1 MTERKGDTL
10 FIPETPISSN
20 KDKNCMNTFSLDNKK
35 CEFTY
40 QRDQSGCFVPES
52 QCTPIA
58 LNDKKENLV
67 NVENNS
73 SSYNNCSLM
82 TTKTIVKK
90 SEASSDRNLHSTDE
104 NTFDD
109 SSFINPTQTISS
121 KNSTNTIPFHDNG
134 QCIEAQKVV
143 LASSDKNASK
153 EIVNETEN
161 VQETES
167 LSNSEHNV
175 TLYGDR
181 KCSED
186 TSTNNIYANET
197 QRISEE
203 NYSLFMANT
212 QKITGSLSRNET
224 LPSQLTV
231 PPKLSIL
238 LEETQKISSSL
249 KESKIKSSEDN
260 LQKLDES
267 NVKVLSAKEESDDED
282 FFLPT
287 QLKNVSSRVHP
298 QVYASAEVKTM
309 DNSVSPNEHDETAPI
324 ADKVTNITI
333 SETPNLQL
341 EDSLGILNT
350 TRSTDLNDAD
360 EIDDSFDRKSS
371 CMSENLLAEI
381 NSDDE
386 RAQEIDT
393 SFKDK
398 KKFSD
403 DEYEEVYEG
412 ATQIL
417 KSYDERS
424 FTPEKYCPTQHDNEK
439 EDTILSSQESTCFE
453 KSKTDLLIK
462 TMSLTQ
468 NVCDVSK
475 ECLLETQ
482 YDIVDMTL
490 ATQSKAQDSKDKK
503 INDSTNDKRPFNEYS
518 KSNNVSILQDSPFD
532 SDEDSIDYLA
542 STQELMDGL
551 VEKERPK
558 EEVFNEIEQAESIF
572 EKENMA
578 LQTKCNHDKNT
589 KASKGSS
596 ENFTIESSEQEI
608 VEKKN
613 GLKIDI
619 DNKTSNSNFSDE
631 NKSYSVQKTKSGSV
645 TQPLNDYRKIDT
657 LFSEG
662 ESEVNFEKKKASMD
676 RPIAQSSSKLN
687 SKSTENGENQC
698 QWLPNK
704 KDERKESIVSHEFSR
719 TNDTQPKEIEIEN
732 NKCITRR
739 SSRNRAT
746 KETQQ
751 KVNEASIQ
759 NKKSSLPNSND
770 GSKTRIE
777 NSVNNKEHSKSVK
790 SIPRRSLRAKSIS
803 SVNEKAIE
811 SVKPKKLTKRVRW
824 LSFKLT

>member
-10 FIPETPISSN
+10 FIPETPINGN
-20 KDKNCMNTFSLDNKK
+20 KDKNCMNILSLDKK
-35 CEFTY
+35 KSGFTY
-40 QRDQSGCFVPES
+40 QRDQSGYFVPES

-58 LNDKKENLV
+58 LNDKKENV
-67 NVENNS
+67 VYVENNS
-73 SSYNNCSLM
+73 SSYNNCTLM
-82 TTKTIVKK
+82 TTETIVKK
-90 SEASSDRNLHSTDE
+90 SEASFDRSLYCTDE
-104 NTFDD
+104 KTFDD
-109 SSFINPTQTISS
+109 SSFINPTQTITS
-121 KNSTNTIPFHDNG
+121 KNSTNTIPFRDNG

-153 EIVNETEN
+153 EILNETEN
-161 VQETES
+161 LQESES
-167 LSNSEHNV
+167 LSKSEHYV
-175 TLYGDR
+175 TLHGDR
-181 KCSED
+181 KYSED
-186 TSTNNIYANET
+186 TSTNNIYSNET
-197 QRISEE
+197 QKISEE

-224 LPSQLTV
+224 LPSQLAV

-249 KESKIKSSEDN
+249 KVSEISSSEDMKQDN

-267 NVKVLSAKEESDDED
+267 NVKVWSAKEESDDED

-287 QLKNVSSRVHP
+287 QLTNEYSRVHP
-298 QVYASAEVKTM
+298 QVYASAEVETT
-309 DNSVSPNEHDETAPI
+309 DNSLSPNEHDATASI
-324 ADKVTNITI
+324 ACKVTNITI
-333 SETPNLQL
+333 SEAPNLQL

-350 TRSTDLNDAD
+350 TRSTDLNVAD
-360 EIDDSFDRKSS
+360 EIEDSFDRKSS

-386 RAQEIDT
+386 RTQEMDI
-393 SFKDK
+393 SLKDK

-417 KSYDERS
+417 KSYDEKS
-424 FTPEKYCPTQHDNEK
+424 FTPEKYCATQHDNEK

-490 ATQSKAQDSKDKK
+490 ATQSKAQDSKDKQF
-503 INDSTNDKRPFNEYS
+503 NDTPNDKRPSNENS
-518 KSNNVSILQDSPFD
+518 KSNNLSIHQDSPFD

-551 VEKERPK
+551 VEKERTK
-558 EEVFNEIEQAESIF
+558 EDSFDEIEQEESIF
-572 EKENMA
+572 EKENMT
-578 LQTKCNHDKNT
+578 LQTKCNHSENT
-589 KASKGSS
+589 KASKKST

-619 DNKTSNSNFSDE
+619 DNKTFNSNFSDE
-631 NKSYSVQKTKSGSV
+631 NKSNSVQKTKSGNV
-645 TQPLNDYRKIDT
+645 TQSLKDFRKVDT

-662 ESEVNFEKKKASMD
+662 ESNVNFEKKTPGMD

-687 SKSTENGENQC
+687 SKNTEKDENQC

-704 KDERKESIVSHEFSR
+704 KVKGKESIFNHEFSR
-719 TNDTQPKEIEIEN
+719 TNDTQPKEIEIEH
-732 NKCITRR
+732 NKCMPRR

-746 KETQQ
+746 KLLQQ
-751 KVNEASIQ
+751 KMNEASII

-770 GSKTRIE
+770 CSKTIIE
-777 NSVNNKEHSKSVK
+777 NSLNKKGQSKSVE

-803 SVNEKAIE
+803 SVNEKAIQ
-811 SVKPKKLTKRVRW
+811 SVEPKKLTKRVR
-824 LSFKLT
+824 